1 MQTPIEKYRNDC
13 TNIGMLSPNNVSSAV
28 IFLLS
33 PSANAIN
40 GQNIII
46 DDGWTL

>member
-1 MQTPIEKYRNDC
+1 
-13 TNIGMLSPNNVSSAV
+13 MLDAKDLSGT
-28 IFLLS
+28 IKFLIS
-33 PSANAIN
+33 EDSEFIN